1 MFPGL
6 FKKPKEKLLYINK
19 LNNEKLP
26 HDVLNIIKDYAF
38 FNNNSLAFMKKVA
51 TKKKELPL
59 IKLAWSRNNLPTW
72 QREERFPN
80 EPTRPITEKSSRW
93 FFGFT
98 YQDIPS
104 FNLVDPICL
113 GVYNIRFQ
121 GENCVKCGEYTYLC
135 YSYKPHLH
143 SKIGICF
150 CDN

>member
-6 FKKPKEKLLYINK
+6 FKKPKQKLLYINK

-26 HDVLNIIKDYAF
+26 HDVLNIIKDYSF
-38 FNNNSLAFMKKVA
+38 YNNESLTFMKKIS
-51 TKKKELPL
+51 TKKKELPY
-59 IKLAWSRNNLPTW
+59 IKLAWSRNNIPSW
-72 QREERFPN
+72 QLEERFPS
-80 EPTRPITEKSSRW
+80 EPIKPITERSSRW

-104 FNLVDPICL
+104 FQLIDPLGL
-113 GVYNIRFQ
+113 GVYNIRLQ

-150 CDN
+150 CT

>member
-1 MFPGL
+1 MFPEL

-51 TKKKELPL
+51 TKKKELEY
-59 IKLAWSRNNLPTW
+59 IKLAWSRNKIPSW

-80 EPTRPITEKSSRW
+80 EPTASITETSSRW

-104 FNLVDPICL
+104 FHLVDPLGL
-113 GVYNIRFQ
+113 GVYNIKFQ

-150 CDN
+150 CTN